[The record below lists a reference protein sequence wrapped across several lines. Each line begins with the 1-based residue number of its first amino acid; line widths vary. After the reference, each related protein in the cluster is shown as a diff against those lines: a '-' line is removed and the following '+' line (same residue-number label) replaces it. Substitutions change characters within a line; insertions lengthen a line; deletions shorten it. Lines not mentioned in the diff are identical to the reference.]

1 MATEKTMTDLEDL
14 NRTLYDIGAQDLLDV
29 WEAMETQ
36 DDCINSSSHSIWN
49 NASSNSLIDGLSSL
63 SSGPVLKDRLLT
75 DTMLNQQ
82 LVGATVTGCTT
93 STTEGSN
100 CTSQEDLTVNA
111 EHSYSLGGSTS
122 TNSTFGSDGDS
133 MPESPLSLDDDMET
147 ECYPCIPMH
156 SASNQKRMNH
166 STITMIKTEP
176 LSEDVNV
183 VVDDHEN
190 SNELKSAGSSSLSHS
205 LSRQQN
211 LQKQAANTRKRSVQ
225 NQNQQLQQTQQNT
238 TTTTTAPSRVQQHT
252 IRLSRPKHPQSL
264 LKQKPV
270 THTIL
275 VTTTPSGVLTTATSP
290 YTTASATSGSQ
301 QGSSTTKLVSS
312 SDLRKQSTL
321 ADDLHASLI
330 SNQPTD
336 GCGVL
341 ILTEEEKKTLIS
353 EGYPIPSKLPLTK
366 AEEKSLKKIRR
377 KIKNK
382 ISAQESRRKK
392 KEFVDTLERKVD
404 VAVQD
409 LEDYK
414 KKCELLQKQ
423 NTSLRSQLK
432 SLRSILANNNSM
444 SQSTTIKPDPDCLL
458 EHDNDLDLD

>member
-63 SSGPVLKDRLLT
+63 SSGPVLKDRLPT

-82 LVGATVTGCTT
+82 QLVVGGATSHHTD
-93 STTEGSN
+93 SS

-183 VVDDHEN
+183 VVDDEN
-190 SNELKSAGSSSLSHS
+190 SISDLKSSSLSHS
-205 LSRQQN
+205 SSRQQH
-211 LQKQAANTRKRSVQ
+211 LQQQKQARKRS
-225 NQNQQLQQTQQNT
+225 
-238 TTTTTAPSRVQQHT
+238 
-252 IRLSRPKHPQSL
+252 
-264 LKQKPV
+264 
-270 THTIL
+270 
-275 VTTTPSGVLTTATSP
+275 
-290 YTTASATSGSQ
+290 
-301 QGSSTTKLVSS
+301 
-312 SDLRKQSTL
+312 
-321 ADDLHASLI
+321 
-330 SNQPTD
+330 
-336 GCGVL
+336 
-341 ILTEEEKKTLIS
+341 
-353 EGYPIPSKLPLTK
+353 
-366 AEEKSLKKIRR
+366 
-377 KIKNK
+377 
-382 ISAQESRRKK
+382 
-392 KEFVDTLERKVD
+392 
-404 VAVQD
+404 
-409 LEDYK
+409 
-414 KKCELLQKQ
+414 
-423 NTSLRSQLK
+423 
-432 SLRSILANNNSM
+432 
-444 SQSTTIKPDPDCLL
+444 
-458 EHDNDLDLD
+458 

>member
-1 MATEKTMTDLEDL
+1 MGSRIRPRESAASRYSRCRGRLFLKRCGTFFVFLINMIMATEKTMTDLEDL

-166 STITMIKTEP
+166 STVTMIKTEP

-183 VVDDHEN
+183 NIVDHEDN
-190 SNELKSAGSSSLSHS
+190 SEFRNSSSLRKTTRNRRS
-205 LSRQQN
+205 LI
-211 LQKQAANTRKRSVQ
+211 A
-225 NQNQQLQQTQQNT
+225 
-238 TTTTTAPSRVQQHT
+238 
-252 IRLSRPKHPQSL
+252 
-264 LKQKPV
+264 
-270 THTIL
+270 
-275 VTTTPSGVLTTATSP
+275 
-290 YTTASATSGSQ
+290 TTASHTPTYDQIITAETSAKFVETKTGHTYH
-301 QGSSTTKLVSS
+301 SS
-312 SDLRKQSTL
+312 
-321 ADDLHASLI
+321 
-330 SNQPTD
+330 
-336 GCGVL
+336 
-341 ILTEEEKKTLIS
+341 
-353 EGYPIPSKLPLTK
+353 
-366 AEEKSLKKIRR
+366 
-377 KIKNK
+377 
-382 ISAQESRRKK
+382 
-392 KEFVDTLERKVD
+392 
-404 VAVQD
+404 
-409 LEDYK
+409 
-414 KKCELLQKQ
+414 
-423 NTSLRSQLK
+423 
-432 SLRSILANNNSM
+432 
-444 SQSTTIKPDPDCLL
+444 
-458 EHDNDLDLD
+458 

>member
-1 MATEKTMTDLEDL
+1 MIVYGSCDSASTSTLTTTSLTPESSAKMGDLEDL

-183 VVDDHEN
+183 VVDDQEN
-190 SNELKSAGSSSLSHS
+190 SNDLKSAGSSSLSHS

-290 YTTASATSGSQ
+290 YTTT
-301 QGSSTTKLVSS
+301 SS
-312 SDLRKQSTL
+312 SL
-321 ADDLHASLI
+321 
-330 SNQPTD
+330 
-336 GCGVL
+336 
-341 ILTEEEKKTLIS
+341 
-353 EGYPIPSKLPLTK
+353 
-366 AEEKSLKKIRR
+366 
-377 KIKNK
+377 
-382 ISAQESRRKK
+382 
-392 KEFVDTLERKVD
+392 
-404 VAVQD
+404 
-409 LEDYK
+409 
-414 KKCELLQKQ
+414 
-423 NTSLRSQLK
+423 
-432 SLRSILANNNSM
+432 
-444 SQSTTIKPDPDCLL
+444 
-458 EHDNDLDLD
+458 

>member
-1 MATEKTMTDLEDL
+1 MIVYGSCDSASTSTLTTTSLTPESSAKMGDLEDL

-183 VVDDHEN
+183 VVDDQEN
-190 SNELKSAGSSSLSHS
+190 SNDLKSAGSSSLSHS

-211 LQKQAANTRKRSVQ
+211 LQKQAANTRKTGYPAPASTSSATK
-225 NQNQQLQQTQQNT
+225 LQQH
-238 TTTTTAPSRVQQHT
+238 QQHT
-252 IRLSRPKHPQSL
+252 VRLSRPKHPQSL

-275 VTTTPSGVLTTATSP
+275 VT
-290 YTTASATSGSQ
+290 
-301 QGSSTTKLVSS
+301 SS
-312 SDLRKQSTL
+312 SSGLSK
-321 ADDLHASLI
+321 AS
-330 SNQPTD
+330 
-336 GCGVL
+336 
-341 ILTEEEKKTLIS
+341 E
-353 EGYPIPSKLPLTK
+353 
-366 AEEKSLKKIRR
+366 
-377 KIKNK
+377 
-382 ISAQESRRKK
+382 
-392 KEFVDTLERKVD
+392 
-404 VAVQD
+404 
-409 LEDYK
+409 
-414 KKCELLQKQ
+414 
-423 NTSLRSQLK
+423 
-432 SLRSILANNNSM
+432 
-444 SQSTTIKPDPDCLL
+444 
-458 EHDNDLDLD
+458 

>member
-1 MATEKTMTDLEDL
+1 MATEKTAMTDLEDL

-36 DDCINSSSHSIWN
+36 DDCINSSSGSVWN

-82 LVGATVTGCTT
+82 QLVVGGATSHHTD
-93 STTEGSN
+93 SS

-183 VVDDHEN
+183 TVIDDEQDAR
-190 SNELKSAGSSSLSHS
+190 SATAGITSKAGVT
-205 LSRQQN
+205 RQQ
-211 LQKQAANTRKRSVQ
+211 QVKQARKRVQ
-225 NQNQQLQQTQQNT
+225 NQLQQQQ
-238 TTTTTAPSRVQQHT
+238 TTATAAATSQASSKVQQHT

-290 YTTASATSGSQ
+290 YTTTSSSLMSPGGSSSSGS
-301 QGSSTTKLVSS
+301 SATTKLVSS

-404 VAVQD
+404 VAVQE

-423 NTSLRSQLK
+423 NTSLRSQMK

-444 SQSTTIKPDPDCLL
+444 AAVTTIKPDPDCLL
-458 EHDNDLDLD
+458 ENDNDLDLD